1 MHSHHDKTRG
11 WQPFW
16 AALGAALLVLLPL
29 VGGTI
34 LLTRQSLRTKLA
46 AKPQS
51 GVAVRMPK
59 TENQL
64 TLLVCTAGEQ
74 PGFVLLYLN
83 ASQNC
88 IRLAALPAETAI
100 PFGQGEATLAQ
111 CYAAAGPARC
121 REALLE
127 PLALPETT
135 RYLALSPSVL
145 AAIADRYGMLRVGFS
160 GALTAD
166 ELAQYG
172 LSGGVQA
179 LSAREAQSLLSGW
192 DKDGTL
198 PPSHRAAARAAV
210 WDAFFRQ
217 DLELLP
223 TTLPAAL
230 RAHSSELLTDLTA
243 QDFLT
248 LESTLEFLANGN
260 AAVFADALPGA
271 WNPTRRFYGLTDA
284 SRASVQTLFNVWPTE
299 AQAAS
304 SSEP

>member
-1 MHSHHDKTRG
+1 MSRYLLFFGCVLLGVLPCKSQDVIVLHKENKLTGRVLWEKSKGDSLFYRSAVSSGDSLLLFVPRRRVEYVLSDGDRRMLYRGKTRG

-160 GALTAD
+160 GASYFIEQFRCA
-166 ELAQYG
+166 EGIPPHHY
-172 LSGGVQA
+172 
-179 LSAREAQSLLSGW
+179 RSLLHR
-192 DKDGTL
+192 
-198 PPSHRAAARAAV
+198 PPE
-210 WDAFFRQ
+210 Q
-217 DLELLP
+217 E
-223 TTLPAAL
+223 
-230 RAHSSELLTDLTA
+230 
-243 QDFLT
+243 Q
-248 LESTLEFLANGN
+248 
-260 AAVFADALPGA
+260 
-271 WNPTRRFYGLTDA
+271 RR
-284 SRASVQTLFNVWPTE
+284 SV
-299 AQAAS
+299 
-304 SSEP
+304 

>member
-1 MHSHHDKTRG
+1 MNAKG
-11 WQPFW
+11 WRPFW
-16 AALGAALLVLLPL
+16 AALLAGLLVLLPL
-29 VGGTI
+29 VGGTV
-34 LLTRQSLRTKLA
+34 LLTRRTLRTKLA
-46 AKPQS
+46 SRPQS
-51 GVAVRMPK
+51 GVAIRQPK
-59 TENQL
+59 EENRL
-64 TLLVCTAGEQ
+64 SLLVCTAPTETTA
-74 PGFVLLYLN
+74 PGFLLLYLN

-166 ELAQYG
+166 ELAQCG

-243 QDFLT
+243 QDLLT

-260 AAVFADALPGA
+260 AAVSADALPGA

-284 SRASVQTLFNVWPTE
+284 SRASVQTLFHVWPTA

>member
-166 ELAQYG
+166 ELAQRG

-179 LSAREAQSLLSGW
+179 LS
-192 DKDGTL
+192 
-198 PPSHRAAARAAV
+198 ARAAV

-243 QDFLT
+243 QDLLT

-260 AAVFADALPGA
+260 AAVSADALPGA

>member
-160 GALTAD
+160 GALTAE
-166 ELAQYG
+166 ELALTG
-172 LSGGVQA
+172 CSSNVQA
-179 LSAREAQSLLSGW
+179 VSAREAEELLNGME
-192 DKDGTL
+192 DTV
-198 PPSHRAAARAAV
+198 PPAHKAAARAAV

-243 QDFLT
+243 QDLLT

-260 AAVFADALPGA
+260 AAVSADALPGA